1 MSLSQYTDTSLFPD
15 SDQTAYM
22 IRTES
27 FEGPF
32 DLLLHL
38 IKKNEIDIYNIPIA
52 AITRQY
58 LDYLDVM
65 QELNLDIA
73 GDFLVMAST
82 LIQIKS
88 RMLLPLQADEEAG
101 EEEVEDPRA
110 ELVARLLEYQKY
122 KEAAM
127 DLGQRELLGRDVF
140 ARTFAAPELAEI
152 EPEEEPLEVELYDLI
167 EAFRRVLAEVP
178 AETFHEVGAE
188 GLSIADR
195 INELLLLLQGTEAAG
210 FEEMF
215 IGSAT
220 REEVIVTFLS
230 ILELCRLK
238 MVRLSQAQ
246 SFGKI
251 WIIPVLLDAAGDAV
265 TEADLDRDFA

>member
-1 MSLSQYTDTSLFPD
+1 MTVASPADIILFPD
-15 SDQTAYM
+15 SYQTVYT

-38 IKKNEIDIYNIPIA
+38 IKKNEVDIYNIPIA

-88 RMLLPLQADEEAG
+88 RMLLPLPPDEEIG

-110 ELVARLLEYQKY
+110 ELVRRLLEYQKY
-122 KEAAM
+122 REAAVS
-127 DLGQRELLGRDVF
+127 LAQRELLGRDTFV
-140 ARTFAAPELAEI
+140 RDFAAPELAEI
-152 EPEEEPLEVELYDLI
+152 EPEQEPLEVELFDLM
-167 EAFRRVLAEVP
+167 EAFRRVLATVTE
-178 AETFHEVGAE
+178 ETFHEVGAE

-195 INELLLLLQGTEAAG
+195 ISELLLLLQGTDAAL
-210 FEEMF
+210 FENLF
-215 IGSAT
+215 IASAT
-220 REEVIVTFLS
+220 REQVIITFLAV
-230 ILELCRLK
+230 LELCRLK
-238 MVRLSQAQ
+238 MVRLSQAG
-246 SFGKI
+246 SFGSI
-251 WIIPVLLDAAGDAV
+251 WVIPTLLDAAGEAV
-265 TEADLDRDFA
+265 TEEDLDRDFA

>member
-1 MSLSQYTDTSLFPD
+1 MTFTPAVDTSLFPD
-15 SDQTAYM
+15 FSQAVYT

-58 LDYLDVM
+58 LEYLDIM
-65 QELNLDIA
+65 KELNLDIA

-88 RMLLPLQADEEAG
+88 RMLLPLSVDEEAG
-101 EEEVEDPRA
+101 EEELEDPRA
-110 ELVARLLEYQKY
+110 ELVRRLLEYSKY
-122 KEAAM
+122 KEAAIT
-127 DLGQRELLGRDVF
+127 LSQRELLGRDTF
-140 ARTFAAPELAEI
+140 ARSFPAPELDEI
-152 EPEEEPLEVELYDLI
+152 KPEQEQPEVELFELI
-167 EAFRRVLAEVP
+167 EAFRRILATVP

-195 INELLLLLQGTEAAG
+195 ISELLLLLQGSDAVE
-210 FEEMF
+210 FEELF
-215 IGSAT
+215 IGSAS
-220 REEVIVTFLS
+220 REQVVVTFLA

-238 MVRLSQAQ
+238 MVKLSQQQ
-246 SFGKI
+246 SFGSL
-251 WIIPVLLDAAGDAV
+251 WVIPVLLAGEDIV
-265 TEADLDRDFA
+265 TEEDLDRDFA